1 MLGNV
6 SLIIATSIR
15 IISNPFSNVFQKT
28 LTKKGQA
35 PLMVNLISYTL
46 LSLIALFFIDY
57 KSIPTLSNNFW
68 LYVVLGGFTGALG
81 NGFIIMALEKED
93 LSILGPINAYK
104 SVVGMIVAFILI
116 REIPN
121 QFGLLG
127 IALIIAGSY
136 FVLDQGTEKWSWS
149 IFKKKGIQYRIW
161 GLLLTG
167 IEAVFD
173 KQVIL
178 QSSIKWAF
186 IGWAIFGAIFSLLF
200 ILFVNKDLLKGAKK
214 MDATIVGNYLL
225 LITCVG
231 LMIVTTNYVFREIQ
245 VSYGLALFQL
255 SILLSVVLGYRIF
268 NEQHFSIMISTRF
281 NARWGDVILG
291 EGIESYCNIF
301 NDCGIQK

>member
-46 LSLIALFFIDY
+46 LSFIALFFIDY

-255 SILLSVVLGYRIF
+255 SILLSVILGYRIF
-268 NEQHFSIMISTRF
+268 NETNLIKKLIGATIMIS
-281 NARWGDVILG
+281 GSLLIILL
-291 EGIESYCNIF
+291 
-301 NDCGIQK
+301 K

>member
-28 LTKKGQA
+28 LTIKGQA

-68 LYVVLGGFTGALG
+68 LYVVLGGLTGALG

-255 SILLSVVLGYRIF
+255 SILLSVILGYRIF
-268 NEQHFSIMISTRF
+268 NETNLIKKLIGATIMIS
-281 NARWGDVILG
+281 GSLLIILL
-291 EGIESYCNIF
+291 
-301 NDCGIQK
+301 K

>member
-46 LSLIALFFIDY
+46 LSFIALFFIDY

-68 LYVVLGGFTGALG
+68 LYVVLGGLTGALG

-214 MDATIVGNYLL
+214 MDATIVGYYLL

-255 SILLSVVLGYRIF
+255 SILLSVILGYRIF
-268 NEQHFSIMISTRF
+268 NETNLIKKLIGATIMIS
-281 NARWGDVILG
+281 GSLLIILL
-291 EGIESYCNIF
+291 
-301 NDCGIQK
+301 K